1 MIYNTAKFKTI
12 TISEV
17 MALKMAKTAD
27 PVFSPVMAALGTT
40 AAACQQI
47 DFVWGISRNTCNWE
61 WFHILLSQQC
71 LSLIL
76 WLSKLGLLIKPC
88 TGGSGWW
95 HASPM
100 TSEKPLMTYIS
111 VFPLRYYFSFTSL
124 GCWAYSWSRWHC
136 GNTNIVG
143 QSLWIQIS
151 SELLVLRLFSVMGW
165 LQNKV

>member
-17 MALKMAKTAD
+17 MALLMAKTAD
-27 PVFSPVMAALGTT
+27 PVFSSVMAALGTT

-61 WFHILLSQQC
+61 WLHILLSWQSM
-71 LSLIL
+71 SLIL
-76 WLSKLGLLIKPC
+76 WLLIKPC

-100 TSEKPLMTYIS
+100 TSGKPLMTYIS

-124 GCWAYSWSRWHC
+124 GCWAYSSSRWHC

-143 QSLWIQIS
+143 QSLWIRIS
-151 SELLVLRLFSVMGW
+151 SQLLGLHLFSVMDW
-165 LQNKV
+165 LQNKG